1 MINTKTQDKPYREV
15 WQKRIVPYLYIT
27 PALLMYGAF
36 FLLPALRLVSLSFQD
51 WDGLNPARN
60 VGFANFERLWN
71 DRFFW
76 MAFRHNVYW
85 TIGAVI
91 VPVFIGLLLAVMLS
105 RSSMYG
111 RVFFRTI
118 FFLPQV
124 FSSVTVAIIWGWIY
138 NPRFG
143 ALNSTLEILGLGA
156 LQQQWLG
163 DRHLVLP
170 ALFIA
175 WSWVHYGFTMVIF
188 IAALDSID
196 EVYFDA
202 AKVDGANWWQQF
214 RHVIMP
220 FIRAPFTTVVLITAI
235 AAVQVFD
242 LVYVL
247 TNGGPSRASMVIP
260 LYMLD
265 NAFLFNR
272 VGYGATIAVALA
284 AVILLLSVL
293 FLWARGAFQEEEQ

>member
-1 MINTKTQDKPYREV
+1 MTSKTKNAPNPKSYL
-15 WQKRIVPYLYIT
+15 QKIVPFLYIL
-27 PALLMYGAF
+27 PALLVYGGF
-36 FLLPALRLVSLSFQD
+36 FLLPAFNLVSLSFQD
-51 WDGLNPARN
+51 WDGLNPARD
-60 VGFANFERLWN
+60 VGFANYERLWN

-85 TIGAVI
+85 TLAAVV
-91 VPVFIGLLLAVMLS
+91 VPVAVGLLLAIMLS
-105 RSSMYG
+105 RSPMYG

-143 ALNSTLEILGLGA
+143 AINSTLQAIGLEG

-163 DRHLVLP
+163 DRNLVLP

-196 EVYFDA
+196 EIYFDA
-202 AKVDGANWWQQF
+202 AKVDGANWWQQL

-235 AAVQVFD
+235 AAIQVFD

-247 TNGGPSRASMVIP
+247 TNGGPSRASLVIP

-272 VGYGATIAVALA
+272 VGYGATIAVVLAVMILALSI
-284 AVILLLSVL
+284 V
-293 FLWARGAFQEEEQ
+293 FLWSRGTFKEEH